1 MMTHDKTTRLLHRF
15 LAAGV
20 ILQLLLSLVMVHP
33 SSSHPGNFLFTLHE
47 FAGLAVA
54 ALLVAHWGYMLPKY
68 RATPYYLF
76 PWIKAADRAALIA
89 DAKATFAALRER
101 KLPESDVP
109 TPLVGAVQGFGL
121 IVVSVMAVTG
131 TVLFL
136 VAGPNGLG
144 LIGGLAEGIHE
155 FFSSLLWLYLIVHVA
170 AAVLHQLFGAPL
182 ISQMFA
188 HKD

>member
-33 SSSHPGNFLFTLHE
+33 GADHPGNFLFTIHE

-54 ALLVAHWGYMLPKY
+54 ALLVAHWAHMLPKY

-76 PWIKAADRAALIA
+76 PWSKAADRAALLA
-89 DAKATFAALRER
+89 DAKATFQALRER

-136 VAGPNGLG
+136 VSGAGV
-144 LIGGLAEGIHE
+144 IGGVAEGIHE
-155 FFSSLLWLYLIVHVA
+155 FAASLLWLYLIVHVV